1 MYKSFAIKNFKNFKN
16 LELND
21 LERVNLIIGKNNS
34 GKSSLL
40 EAILL
45 HNMNT
50 ASITPIIKSRNRDLL
65 SVSDFKHIIQA
76 FFNNFNTK
84 EPIDLIGFFENNK
97 KVNVSFR
104 LLEKEEEIEK
114 IDIEIDLKDIEIDL
128 KQDINS
134 LYSKRPYVLQV
145 EYKED
150 GNIKNFY
157 LVFFASVKLI
167 SSSVTVPKFPVFF
180 LSTSFRTSISQEV
193 ALYSQLRSEN
203 YQDKIIKYLRIIE
216 PKINNIEILNLTGR
230 SALYGDVGLDK
241 PILLSFLGEGMSRL
255 TNILLAIGVSKNGV
269 VLIDEIENGF
279 HYSVLKDVWKA
290 ISEMAREFNVQIF
303 ATTHSYECI
312 QNAHLAFKESDVYDF
327 RVIRLDKID
336 DQVKPVIMNQEDLDT
351 ALELGFEIR

>member
-1 MYKSFAIKNFKNFKN
+1 MYKSFTIKNFKNFKS

-40 EAILL
+40 EAIFLHDMNILSLL
-45 HNMNT
+45 
-50 ASITPIIKSRNRDLL
+50 PIIKSRNIDL
-65 SVSDFKHIIQA
+65 SSGTNFKHIIQA

-84 EPIDLIGFFENNK
+84 ESIDLIGFLENNK
-97 KVNVSFR
+97 KVSVSFR

-114 IDIEIDLKDIEIDL
+114 INIKIDLKDIS
-128 KQDINS
+128 S
-134 LYSKRPYVLQV
+134 LYPKQPYVLQA
-145 EYKED
+145 EHKED

-157 LVFFASVKLI
+157 LVFSASDI
-167 SSSVTVPKFPVFF
+167 IPSSLPVPKFPVFF
-180 LSTSFRTSISQEV
+180 LPTSFRTSISQEV

-216 PKINNIEILNLTGR
+216 PKINSIEILTLTGEP
-230 SALYGDVGLDK
+230 ALYGDVGLDK

-336 DQVKPVIMNQEDLDT
+336 DQVKPVVMNQEDLDT

>member
-1 MYKSFAIKNFKNFKN
+1 MYKSFTIKNFKNFKS

-21 LERVNLIIGKNNS
+21 LGRVNLIIGKNNS

-40 EAILL
+40 ETILL
-45 HNMNT
+45 HNMNI
-50 ASITPIIKSRNRDLL
+50 ASIIPIIKSRNTDLL
-65 SVSDFKHIIQA
+65 STTDFKHMIQA

-97 KVNVSFR
+97 KVSVSFR

-114 IDIEIDLKDIEIDL
+114 LNISIDL

-134 LYSKRPYVLQV
+134 LYSQQPYVIQAV
-145 EYKED
+145 YKE
-150 GNIKNFY
+150 NTNIIKNFY
-157 LVFFASVKLI
+157 LVFSASGKLI
-167 SSSVTVPKFPVFF
+167 PSSLPVSKFPVFF
-180 LSTSFRTSISQEV
+180 LPTSFRTSISQEV
-193 ALYSQLRSEN
+193 AFYSQIRSEN
-203 YQDKIIKYLRIIE
+203 YQNKIIQYLRIIE
-216 PKINNIEILNLTGR
+216 PKINSIEILNLTGEP
-230 SALYGDVGLDK
+230 ALYGDVGLDK
-241 PILLSFLGEGMSRL
+241 PILLSFLGEGISRL

-336 DQVKPVIMNQEDLDT
+336 DQVKPVVMNQEDLDT

>member
-1 MYKSFAIKNFKNFKN
+1 MYKFFTIKNFKNFKS

-21 LERVNLIIGKNNS
+21 LERVNLIVGKNNS

-45 HNMNT
+45 HNMSI
-50 ASITPIIKSRNRDLL
+50 ASITSIIESRNRDLL
-65 SVSDFKHIIQA
+65 DATDFKHIIQA

-97 KVNVSFR
+97 KVSISFR

-114 IDIEIDLKDIEIDL
+114 INIKIDLKGIS
-128 KQDINS
+128 S
-134 LYSKRPYVLQV
+134 LYPKQPYVLQA
-145 EYKED
+145 EHKED

-157 LVFFASVKLI
+157 LVFSASNI
-167 SSSVTVPKFPVFF
+167 MPSSFPVPKFPVFF
-180 LSTSFRTSISQEV
+180 LPTSFRTSILLEV

-230 SALYGDVGLDK
+230 SVLYGDVGLDK

-336 DQVKPVIMNQEDLDT
+336 DQVKPVVMNQEDLDT

>member
-1 MYKSFAIKNFKNFKN
+1 MYKYFAIKNFKNFKS

-45 HNMNT
+45 HNMNI
-50 ASITPIIKSRNRDLL
+50 ASIIPIIKSRNTDLL
-65 SVSDFKHIIQA
+65 SVTDFKHIIQA
-76 FFNNFNTK
+76 FFNNFNTR

-97 KVNVSFR
+97 KVSVSFR

-114 IDIEIDLKDIEIDL
+114 INIKIDL
-128 KQDINS
+128 KQDISS
-134 LYSKRPYVLQV
+134 LYPKQPYVLQA

-150 GNIKNFY
+150 GNIKDFY
-157 LVFFASVKLI
+157 LVFFALGKLMP
-167 SSSVTVPKFPVFF
+167 SSIPVPKFPVFF
-180 LSTSFRTSISQEV
+180 LPTSFRTSISQEV

-216 PKINNIEILNLTGR
+216 PKINSIEILTLTGDP
-230 SALYGDVGLDK
+230 ALYGDIGLDK

-269 VLIDEIENGF
+269 ILIDEIENGF

-312 QNAHLAFKESDVYDF
+312 QNAHLAFKEGDVYDF

-336 DQVKPVIMNQEDLDT
+336 DQVKPVVMNQEDLDT

>member
-1 MYKSFAIKNFKNFKN
+1 MYKSFTIKNFKNFKS

-21 LERVNLIIGKNNS
+21 LERVNLIVGKNNS

-45 HNMNT
+45 HNMSI
-50 ASITPIIKSRNRDLL
+50 ASITSIIESRNRDLL
-65 SVSDFKHIIQA
+65 DATDFKHIIQA

-97 KVNVSFR
+97 KVSVSFR

-114 IDIEIDLKDIEIDL
+114 INIKIDLKNIS
-128 KQDINS
+128 S
-134 LYSKRPYVLQV
+134 LYPKQPYVLQA
-145 EYKED
+145 EHKED

-157 LVFFASVKLI
+157 LVFSVSDI
-167 SSSVTVPKFPVFF
+167 IPSSLPVPKFPVFF
-180 LSTSFRTSISQEV
+180 LPTSFRTSILQEV

-216 PKINNIEILNLTGR
+216 PKINSIEILNLTGKP
-230 SALYGDVGLDK
+230 ALYGDVGLDK

-336 DQVKPVIMNQEDLDT
+336 DQVKPVVMNQEDLDT

>member
-1 MYKSFAIKNFKNFKN
+1 MYKFFTIKNFKNFKS

-21 LERVNLIIGKNNS
+21 LERVNLIVGKNNS

-45 HNMNT
+45 HNMSI
-50 ASITPIIKSRNRDLL
+50 ASIISIIKSRNTDLL
-65 SVSDFKHIIQA
+65 SATDFKHIIQA

-97 KVNVSFR
+97 KVSVSFR

-114 IDIEIDLKDIEIDL
+114 INIKIDLKGIS
-128 KQDINS
+128 S
-134 LYSKRPYVLQV
+134 LYPKQPYVLQA
-145 EYKED
+145 EHKED

-157 LVFFASVKLI
+157 LVFSVSDI
-167 SSSVTVPKFPVFF
+167 IPSSLPVPKFPVFF
-180 LSTSFRTSISQEV
+180 LPTSFRTSILQEV

-216 PKINNIEILNLTGR
+216 PKINSIEILNLTGKP
-230 SALYGDVGLDK
+230 ALYGDVGLDK

-255 TNILLAIGVSKNGV
+255 TNILLAIGVSKNGA

-290 ISEMAREFNVQIF
+290 ISEMAREFNVQVF

-327 RVIRLDKID
+327 RVVRLDKID
-336 DQVKPVIMNQEDLDT
+336 DQVKPVVMNQEDLDT

>member
-1 MYKSFAIKNFKNFKN
+1 MYKSFTIKNFKNFKS

-45 HNMNT
+45 HNMSI
-50 ASITPIIKSRNRDLL
+50 ASITSIIESRNRDLL
-65 SVSDFKHIIQA
+65 DATDFKHIIQA

-97 KVNVSFR
+97 KVSISFR

-114 IDIEIDLKDIEIDL
+114 INIKIDLKGIS
-128 KQDINS
+128 S
-134 LYSKRPYVLQV
+134 LYPKQPYVLQA
-145 EYKED
+145 EHKED

-157 LVFFASVKLI
+157 LVFSVSDI
-167 SSSVTVPKFPVFF
+167 IPSSLPVPKFPVFF
-180 LSTSFRTSISQEV
+180 LPTSFRTSILQEV

-216 PKINNIEILNLTGR
+216 PKINSIEILNLTGKP
-230 SALYGDVGLDK
+230 ALYGDVGLDK

-255 TNILLAIGVSKNGV
+255 TNILLAIGVSKNGA

-290 ISEMAREFNVQIF
+290 ISEMAREFNVQVF

-327 RVIRLDKID
+327 RVVRLDKID
-336 DQVKPVIMNQEDLDT
+336 DQVKPVVMNQEDLDT

>member
-1 MYKSFAIKNFKNFKN
+1 MYISFTIKNFKNFKS

-45 HNMNT
+45 HNMNI
-50 ASITPIIKSRNRDLL
+50 ASIIPIIKSKNTDLL
-65 SVSDFKHIIQA
+65 SVTDFKHIIQA

-97 KVNVSFR
+97 KVSVSFR

-114 IDIEIDLKDIEIDL
+114 INIKIDL
-128 KQDINS
+128 KQDISS
-134 LYSKRPYVLQV
+134 LYPKQPYVLQA
-145 EYKED
+145 EYKEN
-150 GNIKNFY
+150 GNIKDFY
-157 LVFFASVKLI
+157 LVFFSLGKLMP
-167 SSSVTVPKFPVFF
+167 SSIPVPKFPLFF
-180 LSTSFRTSISQEV
+180 LPTSFRTSISQEV

-216 PKINNIEILNLTGR
+216 PEINSIEILTLTGEP
-230 SALYGDVGLDK
+230 ALYGDVGLDK

-269 VLIDEIENGF
+269 ILIDEIENGF

-336 DQVKPVIMNQEDLDT
+336 DQVKPVVMNQEDLDT

>member
-1 MYKSFAIKNFKNFKN
+1 MYKSFTIKNFKNFKS

-45 HNMNT
+45 HNMSI
-50 ASITPIIKSRNRDLL
+50 ASIISIIKSRNTDLL
-65 SVSDFKHIIQA
+65 SATDFKHIIQA

-97 KVNVSFR
+97 KVSVSFR

-114 IDIEIDLKDIEIDL
+114 INIKIDLKGIS
-128 KQDINS
+128 S
-134 LYSKRPYVLQV
+134 LYPKQPYVLQA
-145 EYKED
+145 EHKED

-157 LVFFASVKLI
+157 LVFSASDI
-167 SSSVTVPKFPVFF
+167 TPSSLPVPKFPVFF
-180 LSTSFRTSISQEV
+180 LPTSFRTSILLEV

-216 PKINNIEILNLTGR
+216 PKINSIEILNLTGEP
-230 SALYGDVGLDK
+230 ALYGDVGLDK
-241 PILLSFLGEGMSRL
+241 PILLSFLGEGISRL
-255 TNILLAIGVSKNGV
+255 TNILLAIGVSKNGAI
-269 VLIDEIENGF
+269 LIDEIENGF
-279 HYSVLKDVWKA
+279 HYSVLKDVWKV

-312 QNAHLAFKESDVYDF
+312 QNTHLAFKESDVYDF

-336 DQVKPVIMNQEDLDT
+336 DQVKPVVMNQEDLDT

>member
-1 MYKSFAIKNFKNFKN
+1 MYKFFTIKNFKNFKS

-21 LERVNLIIGKNNS
+21 LERVNLIVGKNNS

-45 HNMNT
+45 HNMSI
-50 ASITPIIKSRNRDLL
+50 ASIISIIKSRNTDLL
-65 SVSDFKHIIQA
+65 SATDFKHIIQA

-97 KVNVSFR
+97 KVSVSFR

-114 IDIEIDLKDIEIDL
+114 INIKIDLKNIS
-128 KQDINS
+128 S
-134 LYSKRPYVLQV
+134 LYPKQPYVLQA
-145 EYKED
+145 EHKED

-157 LVFFASVKLI
+157 LVFSVSDI
-167 SSSVTVPKFPVFF
+167 IPSSLPVPKFPVFF
-180 LSTSFRTSISQEV
+180 LPTSFRTSILQEV

-216 PKINNIEILNLTGR
+216 PKINSIEILNLTGKP
-230 SALYGDVGLDK
+230 ALYGDVGLDK

-255 TNILLAIGVSKNGV
+255 TNILLAIGVSKNGA

-290 ISEMAREFNVQIF
+290 ISEMAREFNVQVF

-327 RVIRLDKID
+327 RVVRLDKID
-336 DQVKPVIMNQEDLDT
+336 DQVKPVVMNQEDLDT

>member
-1 MYKSFAIKNFKNFKN
+1 MYKYFTIKNFKNFKS

-45 HNMNT
+45 HNMNIV
-50 ASITPIIKSRNRDLL
+50 SMIPIIKSRNTDL
-65 SVSDFKHIIQA
+65 SDVTNFKHIIQA

-84 EPIDLIGFFENNK
+84 EPIDLIGVFENNK
-97 KVNVSFR
+97 KVSVSFR

-114 IDIEIDLKDIEIDL
+114 INIKIDL
-128 KQDINS
+128 KQDASS
-134 LYSKRPYVLQV
+134 LYLQQPYAIEAV
-145 EYKED
+145 YKED

-157 LVFFASVKLI
+157 LAFSASGKSML
-167 SSSVTVPKFPVFF
+167 SSLPVLPVLKFPLFF
-180 LSTSFRTSISQEV
+180 LPTSFRISILQEI
-193 ALYSQLRSEN
+193 AFYSQIRSEN
-203 YQDKIIKYLRIIE
+203 YQNEIIKYLRIIE
-216 PKINNIEILNLTGR
+216 PKINNIEILTLTGE

-290 ISEMAREFNVQIF
+290 ISEMARKFNVQIF

-336 DQVKPVIMNQEDLDT
+336 DQVKPVVMNQEDLDT

>member
-1 MYKSFAIKNFKNFKN
+1 MSI
-16 LELND
+16 
-21 LERVNLIIGKNNS
+21 
-34 GKSSLL
+34 
-40 EAILL
+40 
-45 HNMNT
+45 
-50 ASITPIIKSRNRDLL
+50 ASITSIIESRNRDLL
-65 SVSDFKHIIQA
+65 DATDFKHIIQA
-76 FFNNFNTK
+76 FFNNFNIK

-97 KVNVSFR
+97 KVSISFR

-114 IDIEIDLKDIEIDL
+114 INIKIDLKGIS
-128 KQDINS
+128 S
-134 LYSKRPYVLQV
+134 LYPKQPYVLQA
-145 EYKED
+145 EHKED

-157 LVFFASVKLI
+157 LVFSASNI
-167 SSSVTVPKFPVFF
+167 MPSSFPVPKFPVFF
-180 LSTSFRTSISQEV
+180 LPTNFRTSILLEV

-230 SALYGDVGLDK
+230 SVLYGDVGLDK

-255 TNILLAIGVSKNGV
+255 INILLAIGVSKNGV
-269 VLIDEIENGF
+269 ILIDEIENGF

-327 RVIRLDKID
+327 RVIRLDKTD
-336 DQVKPVIMNQEDLDT
+336 DQVKPVVMNQEDLDT

>member
-1 MYKSFAIKNFKNFKN
+1 MYKSFTIKNFKNFKS

-45 HNMNT
+45 HNMSI
-50 ASITPIIKSRNRDLL
+50 ASITSIIESRNRDLL
-65 SVSDFKHIIQA
+65 DATDFKHIIQA

-97 KVNVSFR
+97 KVSISFR

-114 IDIEIDLKDIEIDL
+114 INIKIDLKGIS
-128 KQDINS
+128 S
-134 LYSKRPYVLQV
+134 LYPKQPYVLQA
-145 EYKED
+145 EHKED

-157 LVFFASVKLI
+157 LVFSASNI
-167 SSSVTVPKFPVFF
+167 MPSSFPVPKFPVFF
-180 LSTSFRTSISQEV
+180 LPTSFRTSILLEV

-230 SALYGDVGLDK
+230 SVLYGDVGLDK

-336 DQVKPVIMNQEDLDT
+336 DQVKPVVMNQEDLDT

>member
-1 MYKSFAIKNFKNFKN
+1 MYKYFGIKNFKNFKS

-45 HNMNT
+45 HNMNI
-50 ASITPIIKSRNRDLL
+50 ASILPIIKSRNTDLL
-65 SVSDFKHIIQA
+65 SGTDFKHIIQA
-76 FFNNFNTK
+76 FFSNFNTK
-84 EPIDLIGFFENNK
+84 GPIDLIGFFENNK
-97 KVNVSFR
+97 KVSVTFR

-114 IDIEIDLKDIEIDL
+114 INIKIDLKDIG
-128 KQDINS
+128 S
-134 LYSKRPYVLQV
+134 LYPKQPYVLQA

-150 GNIKNFY
+150 GNIKDFY
-157 LVFFASVKLI
+157 LAFSASGKLI
-167 SSSVTVPKFPVFF
+167 PSSLPVPKFPVFF
-180 LSTSFRTSISQEV
+180 LPTSFRTSISQEV
-193 ALYSQLRSEN
+193 AFYSQIRSEN
-203 YQDKIIKYLRIIE
+203 YQDKIIQYLRIIE
-216 PKINNIEILNLTGR
+216 PKINSIEILNLTGEP
-230 SALYGDVGLDK
+230 ALYGDVGLDK

-290 ISEMAREFNVQIF
+290 ISEIAREFNVQIF

-336 DQVKPVIMNQEDLDT
+336 DQVKPVVMNQEDLDT

>member
-1 MYKSFAIKNFKNFKN
+1 MYKFFTIKNFKNFKS

-21 LERVNLIIGKNNS
+21 LERVNLIVGKNNS

-45 HNMNT
+45 HNMSI
-50 ASITPIIKSRNRDLL
+50 ASITSIIESRNRDLL
-65 SVSDFKHIIQA
+65 DATDFKHIIQA

-97 KVNVSFR
+97 KVSVSFR

-114 IDIEIDLKDIEIDL
+114 INIKIDLKNIS
-128 KQDINS
+128 S
-134 LYSKRPYVLQV
+134 LYPKQPYVLQA
-145 EYKED
+145 EHKED

-157 LVFFASVKLI
+157 LVFSVSDI
-167 SSSVTVPKFPVFF
+167 IPSSLPVPKFPVFF
-180 LSTSFRTSISQEV
+180 LPTSFRTSILQEV

-216 PKINNIEILNLTGR
+216 PKINSIEILNLTGKP
-230 SALYGDVGLDK
+230 ALYGDVGLDK

-336 DQVKPVIMNQEDLDT
+336 DQVKPVVMNQEDLDT

>member
-1 MYKSFAIKNFKNFKN
+1 MYKSFTIKNFKNFKS

-45 HNMNT
+45 HNMSI
-50 ASITPIIKSRNRDLL
+50 ASITSIIESRNRDLL
-65 SVSDFKHIIQA
+65 DATDFKHIIQA

-97 KVNVSFR
+97 KVSVSFR

-114 IDIEIDLKDIEIDL
+114 INIKIDLKGIS
-128 KQDINS
+128 S
-134 LYSKRPYVLQV
+134 LYPKQPYVLQA
-145 EYKED
+145 EHKED

-157 LVFFASVKLI
+157 LVFSASNI
-167 SSSVTVPKFPVFF
+167 MPSSFPVPKFPVFF
-180 LSTSFRTSISQEV
+180 LPTSFRTSILQEV

-216 PKINNIEILNLTGR
+216 PKINSIEILNLTGKP
-230 SALYGDVGLDK
+230 ALYGDVGLDK

-255 TNILLAIGVSKNGV
+255 TNILLAIGVSKNGA

-290 ISEMAREFNVQIF
+290 ISEMAREFNVQVF

-336 DQVKPVIMNQEDLDT
+336 DQVKPVVMNQEDLDT

>member
-1 MYKSFAIKNFKNFKN
+1 MYKSFTIKNFKNFKS

-45 HNMNT
+45 HNMNIV
-50 ASITPIIKSRNRDLL
+50 SIIPIIKSRNTDLL
-65 SVSDFKHIIQA
+65 SVTDFKHIIQA

-97 KVNVSFR
+97 KVSVSFR

-114 IDIEIDLKDIEIDL
+114 INIKIDLN
-128 KQDINS
+128 QDISS
-134 LYSKRPYVLQV
+134 LYPKQPYVLQA
-145 EYKED
+145 EYKEN
-150 GNIKNFY
+150 GNIKDFY
-157 LVFFASVKLI
+157 LVFFALGKLMP
-167 SSSVTVPKFPVFF
+167 SSIPVPKFPVFF
-180 LSTSFRTSISQEV
+180 LPTSFRTSISQEV

-216 PKINNIEILNLTGR
+216 PKINSIEILTLTGEP
-230 SALYGDVGLDK
+230 ALYGDVGLDK

-336 DQVKPVIMNQEDLDT
+336 DQVKPVVMNQEDLDA